1 MKGMYARFQ
10 QRQAK
15 KIFPAAMEVY
25 AETLNHLTQAS
36 GGGGVLRQDDRPLNI
51 RLKPNEVYAVR
62 ALDRPDYY
70 RTVMIKKNQMNGQ
83 FQMLISNPVY
93 GTTPPGI
100 DEVSQEQ
107 VFKQMREMN
116 AQMIQ
121 GKDFDAFPLFPCCF
135 QGPFACT
142 PAVGT
147 DPHLNLF
154 ARSPRREAG
163 PADKGFSSTLP
174 DGLNNYE

>member
-25 AETLNHLTQAS
+25 AESLNHLTQAS

-62 ALDRPDYY
+62 ALDRSDYY

-121 GKDFDAFPLFPCCF
+121 GKDFDAFPH
-135 QGPFACT
+135 QGVT
-142 PAVGT
+142 PPTQGDGYGSVT
-147 DPHLNLF
+147 QHHLNQQK
-154 ARSPRREAG
+154 RNQR
-163 PADKGFSSTLP
+163 
-174 DGLNNYE
+174 

>member
-1 MKGMYARFQ
+1 M
-10 QRQAK
+10 
-15 KIFPAAMEVY
+15 
-25 AETLNHLTQAS
+25 
-36 GGGGVLRQDDRPLNI
+36 NI

-121 GKDFDAFPLFPCCF
+121 GKDFDAFPH
-135 QGPFACT
+135 QGVT
-142 PAVGT
+142 PPTQGDGYGSVT
-147 DPHLNLF
+147 QHHLNQQK
-154 ARSPRREAG
+154 RNQR
-163 PADKGFSSTLP
+163 
-174 DGLNNYE
+174 

>member
-100 DEVSQEQ
+100 
-107 VFKQMREMN
+107 R
-116 AQMIQ
+116 
-121 GKDFDAFPLFPCCF
+121 
-135 QGPFACT
+135 
-142 PAVGT
+142 
-147 DPHLNLF
+147 
-154 ARSPRREAG
+154 
-163 PADKGFSSTLP
+163 
-174 DGLNNYE
+174 

>member
-1 MKGMYARFQ
+1 MKGMYARYQ

-116 AQMIQ
+116 AQRQ
-121 GKDFDAFPLFPCCF
+121 CLTKKDA
-135 QGPFACT
+135 
-142 PAVGT
+142 AV
-147 DPHLNLF
+147 
-154 ARSPRREAG
+154 
-163 PADKGFSSTLP
+163 FS
-174 DGLNNYE
+174 DGLVLGSGAIELTHLRQRWTLRHL

>member
-1 MKGMYARFQ
+1 MPDSSKGR
-10 QRQAK
+10 QRKSSLPRWRSTQ
-15 KIFPAAMEVY
+15 
-25 AETLNHLTQAS
+25 TLNHLTQAS

-70 RTVMIKKNQMNGQ
+70 RTSDDQKNQMNGQ

-121 GKDFDAFPLFPCCF
+121 GKDFDAFPH
-135 QGPFACT
+135 QGVT
-142 PAVGT
+142 PTRRIRGHT
-147 DPHLNLF
+147 TSIN
-154 ARSPRREAG
+154 RSEAIFD
-163 PADKGFSSTLP
+163 A
-174 DGLNNYE
+174 NNHGET

>member
-1 MKGMYARFQ
+1 MKGMYARYQ
-10 QRQAK
+10 QRQAR

-36 GGGGVLRQDDRPLNI
+36 GGSGVLRQDNRPLNI

-121 GKDFDAFPLFPCCF
+121 GKDFDAFPH
-135 QGPFACT
+135 QGVT
-142 PAVGT
+142 PPTQGDGYGSVT
-147 DPHLNLF
+147 QHHLNQQK
-154 ARSPRREAG
+154 RNQR
-163 PADKGFSSTLP
+163 
-174 DGLNNYE
+174 

>member
-25 AETLNHLTQAS
+25 TETLNHLTQAS

-51 RLKPNEVYAVR
+51 RLKPNEIYAVR

-70 RTVMIKKNQMNGQ
+70 RTVMIKMNQMKGQ

-93 GTTPPGI
+93 GSTPPGI
-100 DEVSQEQ
+100 DEVSQE
-107 VFKQMREMN
+107 
-116 AQMIQ
+116 
-121 GKDFDAFPLFPCCF
+121 
-135 QGPFACT
+135 
-142 PAVGT
+142 
-147 DPHLNLF
+147 
-154 ARSPRREAG
+154 
-163 PADKGFSSTLP
+163 
-174 DGLNNYE
+174 